1 MYVTVINH
9 VFILTLWWQ
18 SGHTTMSVKLPYDLE
33 EEILS
38 RVPWKFLAKL
48 RCVCKLWNSLILEER
63 LNKKNLSFHMHNY
76 SGEHRFILKDSG
88 PKICAVGIEEQKTW
102 LIPRLWSSKT
112 LPLQKSDHSIPPVRA
127 YKIVHCDG
135 LLLCVMDNQLLL
147 RNPLLKETSWIKC
160 GSDFHQRDD
169 AYSLG
174 YLSHCDYRI
183 LRFRCAIN
191 SRNRPSRVEV
201 CEVASKTWKVI
212 DKISFG
218 WFLSERHCRSYLWE
232 ELLIVQSYDFSRK
245 GFSP

>member
-1 MYVTVINH
+1 
-9 VFILTLWWQ
+9 
-18 SGHTTMSVKLPYDLE
+18 MSVKLPYDLE

-88 PKICAVGIEEQKTW
+88 PKICAVGIEEQKNLADPPS
-102 LIPRLWSSKT
+102 LIVQDFT
-112 LPLQKSDHSIPPVRA
+112 LTKVRPLDPPVRA

-191 SRNRPSRVEV
+191 SRNRPSRVESV
-201 CEVASKTWKVI
+201 K
-212 DKISFG
+212 
-218 WFLSERHCRSYLWE
+218 LHLRHGRL
-232 ELLIVQSYDFSRK
+232 
-245 GFSP
+245 